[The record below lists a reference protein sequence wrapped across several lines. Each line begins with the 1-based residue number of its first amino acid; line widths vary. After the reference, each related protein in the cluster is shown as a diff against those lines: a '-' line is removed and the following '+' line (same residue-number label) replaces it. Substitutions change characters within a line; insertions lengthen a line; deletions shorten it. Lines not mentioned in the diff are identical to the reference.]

1 MNSTEIFD
9 NDIAIVG
16 MSGRFPGAKN
26 IEEFWEKLRDGV
38 EAISFFTDE
47 ELRRSGIDEESL
59 REPGY
64 VKAAG
69 VLDQIEMFDASFF
82 GFNPREAEVLDPQQR
97 LFLECA
103 WESLEHAGYNP
114 EKYPGLIGVYAGA
127 SMSSYL
133 YNVYSNPEIVGL
145 IGDFQ
150 VQLGNDKD
158 NLPTSVS
165 YKLNL
170 KGPSIAI
177 QTACSTSLVAVSV
190 ACQSLLSYQCDMALA
205 GGVRVALPQP
215 AGYFYQEGGIMSPD
229 GHCRAFDA
237 RAQGTVGGNGIG
249 IVVLKRLSDALA
261 DGDCIHAVIK
271 GTAIN
276 NDGSLKVGYTAP
288 SIEGQAQVIT
298 MAQAAGSI
306 DPRSITYIEAHGT
319 GTDLGDP
326 IEVAALTQ
334 AFRAGTPENGFCAL
348 GSLKTSVGH
357 LDTAAGVAG
366 LIKTVMALKHKA
378 LPPSLHYV
386 EPNPRIDFAN
396 SPFYVNAQLS
406 EWKTEGEHP
415 RRAGI
420 NSFGIGGT
428 NAHVILEEAPSPEA
442 SLHFRPE
449 HLLVLSAKT
458 DAALDASTMNLLE
471 HFKHHPELNLADAA
485 YTLQVGRRKFD
496 RRRVL
501 VCRDTDDA
509 VSALEGLDPARVLTS
524 RQEPTARPI
533 TFMFSGQGTQY
544 VNMARG
550 LYEHEPV
557 FRHHVDACAM
567 LLLPHLGL
575 DLRDVL
581 YPRAE
586 EVSEEADVVRRLQQT
601 SLAQP
606 ALFTI
611 EYALA
616 RLWME
621 WGVRPAAM
629 IGHSLGEYVAAC
641 LAGVFSLEDAL
652 KLVAARGRLMQ
663 EMPAGAMLAVQ
674 LPEDEV
680 RAFLNEQLSLA
691 AVNAENLC
699 VVSGPPDAVQELE
712 TELTRKGL
720 ASQRLHTSHAFHS
733 EMMQPVLDS
742 FVEQFKSVQLSSPQM
757 PYVSNLTGTWITA
770 AEATDPN
777 YWASHLRQTV
787 RFAEGLEQLLSGEGI
802 LLEVGPG
809 QTLCGLAK
817 QQNGKSARQVLL
829 SSLRHPHDRQ
839 EDERFLLNTLGRL
852 WLSGVKVDWSAF
864 HQGARPLR
872 TPLPTYPFERQR
884 YWLELQQQSEAA
896 SDYSAME
903 AQPEK
908 NPDIADWFYLPS
920 WKRSA
925 PPELLQTGS
934 TGEARRWLLLTDA
947 CGVGAHMAK
956 RLESAGK
963 EVLAVAAGERFA
975 KRDERGYTINPRER
989 ADYDALFRELHA
1001 QNRLPEVIVHL
1012 WSVTPEEEESQLSL
1026 DSFEKF
1032 QTLGFNSLLF
1042 LAQALGE
1049 QPETASQLKII
1060 VVSNQVQA
1068 VTGEERLCPS
1078 KATILGP
1085 CKVIPEEYA
1094 QLDCRSIDVVIP
1106 RAGINSESRLLDQ
1119 LLAELYADTYDSTV
1133 AYRGVHRW
1141 VQTFEAVR
1149 LMEAQSPA
1157 PSLRERGVYLITGGL
1172 GGIGLTLALHLA
1184 ESVRAKLVL
1193 VGRKPFPAREGWDSW
1208 LATHDEEDSQSLT
1221 ILKLQAMEEAG
1232 AEVMVASCDVA
1243 DMDAVREVLKS
1254 ATARFGQVNGVIH
1267 SAGVAGGRM
1276 IQLQTPEEAA
1286 RVLSPKAQGT
1296 LVLHSILKD
1305 EGLDFFALCSSLSSI
1320 LGALG
1325 QVDYCAANAFLDA
1338 FAHHASST
1346 EMNRVLSINWDT
1358 WQKVGMAVNTIVPRD
1373 MEEMRAESLKQ
1384 GILPTEGVEAL
1395 TRILS
1400 TRLQQVAVSTT
1411 SLPALMERERNETSS
1426 GADEPE
1432 KEEQT
1437 ANAKPLYAR
1446 PSLGN
1451 DYVAPRDEVERDLA
1465 STWQKLLGVEEV
1477 GIHDNFFELG
1487 GHSLLA
1493 VQLLSRLRESFHV
1506 EISVRHL
1513 FDAPTIAEL
1522 ASIIAQTRESTAGE
1536 TDRLAEMLKLVEG
1549 LSETEIQE
1557 LLSEHKDSREG
1568 LDYT

>member
-1 MNSTEIFD
+1 MNSTENFD

-16 MSGRFPGAKN
+16 MSGRFPGARN
-26 IEEFWEKLRDGV
+26 IREFWQNLRDGV
-38 EAISFFTDE
+38 ESISFFTDE
-47 ELRRSGIDEESL
+47 ELRRAGIDEETLS
-59 REPGY
+59 EPGY

-69 VLDQIEMFDASFF
+69 ALDRIELFDASFF

-97 LFLECA
+97 IFLECA
-103 WESLEHAGYNP
+103 WESLEHAGYDP
-114 EKYPGLIGVYAGA
+114 ETYPGLIGVYAGA

-145 IGDFQ
+145 VGDFQ

-190 ACQSLLSYQCDMALA
+190 ACRSLLSYECDMALA
-205 GGVRVALPQP
+205 GGVRIALPQP

-237 RAQGTVGGNGIG
+237 KARGTVGGNGVG
-249 IVVLKRLSDALA
+249 IVVLKRLKDALT
-261 DGDCIHAVIK
+261 DGDCIHAIIK

-288 SIEGQAQVIT
+288 SIEGQAQVIM
-298 MAQAAGSI
+298 MAQAAGEI
-306 DPRSITYIEAHGT
+306 DPRTITYIEAHGT

-334 AFRAGTPENGFCAL
+334 AFHAGTAENGFCAL
-348 GSLKTSVGH
+348 GSLKTNVGH

-378 LPPSLHYV
+378 IPPSLHYA

-406 EWKTEGEHP
+406 EWKANGHP

-428 NAHVILEEAPSPEA
+428 NAHVILEEAPLVETSRH
-442 SLHFRPE
+442 SRPE
-449 HLLVLSAKT
+449 YLLLLSAKT
-458 DAALDASTMNLLE
+458 DSALEAATANLLE
-471 HFKHHPELNLADAA
+471 HFKQHPDLNLADAA
-485 YTLQVGRRKFD
+485 YTLQVGRREFD
-496 RRRVL
+496 RRRML
-501 VCRDTDDA
+501 VCRDMDDA
-509 VSALEGLDPARVLTS
+509 LSALERLDTARVLTL
-524 RQEPTARPI
+524 RQESAERPV

-544 VNMARG
+544 VEMARG
-550 LYEHEPV
+550 LYDHEPV
-557 FRHHVDACAM
+557 FRDHVDACAI
-567 LLLPHLGL
+567 LLMPHLGL
-575 DLRDVL
+575 DLRTVL

-586 EVSEEADVVRRLQQT
+586 EMEEAARRLQQT

-606 ALFTI
+606 ALFII

-616 RLWME
+616 QLWME

-652 KLVAARGRLMQ
+652 ALVAARGRMMQ
-663 EMPAGAMLAVQ
+663 EMPVGAMLAVS
-674 LPEDEV
+674 LPEQEV
-680 RAFLNEQLSLA
+680 RAFLNGRLSLA
-691 AVNAENLC
+691 AVNAANLC
-699 VVSGPPDAVQELE
+699 VVSGPTDAVQEFE
-712 TELTRKGL
+712 FEMTRKGL
-720 ASQRLHTSHAFHS
+720 ASHRLHTSHAFHS
-733 EMMQPVLDS
+733 EMMQPMLDS
-742 FVEQFKSVQLSSPQM
+742 FVEQFKSVRLRAPQM

-770 AEATDPN
+770 TEATDPN
-777 YWASHLRQTV
+777 YWARHLRQTV

-817 QQNGKSARQVLL
+817 QQNGKSARQILL
-829 SSLRHPHDRQ
+829 SSLRHPHDQ
-839 EDERFLLNTLGRL
+839 QDDERFLLNTLGRL
-852 WLSGVKVDWSAF
+852 WLSGVKVHWPGF
-864 HQGARPLR
+864 HKDARPLR
-872 TPLPTYPFERQR
+872 TPLPTYPFERHR
-884 YWLELQQQSEAA
+884 YWVEMQSEVAA
-896 SDYSAME
+896 DSSSPDVRL
-903 AQPEK
+903 EK

-920 WKRSA
+920 WKRS
-925 PPELLQTGS
+925 PSPELLQTNS
-934 TGEARRWLLLTDA
+934 SAQAERWLLFTDA
-947 CGVGAHMAK
+947 CGVGAHLAE
-956 RLESAGK
+956 RLKSAGK
-963 EVLAVAAGERFA
+963 EVLTVAAGEQFA
-975 KRDERGYTINPRER
+975 KHHERAYCVNALER
-989 ADYDALFRELHA
+989 ADYDALFKELHGKSW
-1001 QNRLPEVIVHL
+1001 LPEVIVHL
-1012 WSVTPEEEESQLSL
+1012 WNVTTKEEPQSELA
-1026 DSFEKF
+1026 SFEKF
-1032 QTLGFNSLLF
+1032 QSLGFNSLLF

-1049 QPETASQLKII
+1049 QPDTAQLKIV

-1068 VTGEERLCPS
+1068 VTGEESLCPS
-1078 KATILGP
+1078 KATLLGP

-1094 QLDCRSIDVVIP
+1094 QIDCRSVDVELP
-1106 RAGINSESRLLDQ
+1106 RAGIRPESKLLDQ
-1119 LLAELYADTYDSTV
+1119 LLAELYVDTSDSLV
-1133 AYRGVHRW
+1133 AYRGPHRW
-1141 VQTFEAVR
+1141 VQIFEAVR
-1149 LMEAQSPA
+1149 LTEASSPT
-1157 PSLRERGVYLITGGL
+1157 PRLRERGVYLITGGL
-1172 GGIGLTLALHLA
+1172 GGIGLTLAEHLA
-1184 ESVRAKLVL
+1184 QTVRAKLVL
-1193 VGRKPFPAREGWDSW
+1193 TGRTSFPAREDWGSW
-1208 LATHDEEDSQSLT
+1208 LATHETEDRVSLT
-1221 ILKLQAMEEAG
+1221 IRKLQALEECG
-1232 AEVMVASCDVA
+1232 AQIMVANADVA
-1243 DMDAVREVLKS
+1243 DMDAMREVVKS
-1254 ATARFGQVNGVIH
+1254 ATARFGQINGVIH

-1296 LVLHSILKD
+1296 LVIHSILKD
-1305 EGLDFFALCSSLSSI
+1305 EGLDFFVLCSSLSSI

-1325 QVDYCAANAFLDA
+1325 QVDYCGANAFLDA
-1338 FAHHASST
+1338 FAQHANSQGKLH
-1346 EMNRVLSINWDT
+1346 VLSVNWDT

-1373 MEEMRAESLKQ
+1373 MEEMRVESLKQ

-1400 TRLQQVAVSTT
+1400 TKLAQVAVSTT
-1411 SLPALMERERNETSS
+1411 SLPAQMERDHDEAAS

-1432 KEEQT
+1432 EVEQEET
-1437 ANAKPLYAR
+1437 ASAKPLYAR
-1446 PSLGN
+1446 PALGN
-1451 DYVAPRDEVERDLA
+1451 DYVAPRDEVERNLA
-1465 STWQKLLGVEEV
+1465 STWQKLLGVEQV
-1477 GIHDNFFELG
+1477 GVHDNFFELG

-1493 VQLLSRLRESFHV
+1493 LQLLSRLRESFHV
-1506 EISVRHL
+1506 ELSMRHL
-1513 FDAPTIAEL
+1513 FEAPTIAEL
-1522 ASIIAQTRESTAGE
+1522 ARAIAQTRELASE
-1536 TDRLAEMLKLVEG
+1536 DDDQIAEMLKLVEG
-1549 LSETEIQE
+1549 LSESEIQE

>member
-1 MNSTEIFD
+1 MNSTENFD

-26 IEEFWEKLRDGV
+26 IDEFWQNLRDGV
-38 EAISFFTDE
+38 ESISFFTDE
-47 ELRRSGIDEESL
+47 ELRAAGIDEETLS
-59 REPGY
+59 EPGY

-69 VLDQIEMFDASFF
+69 ALDGIELFDASFF

-97 LFLECA
+97 IFLECA
-103 WESLEHAGYNP
+103 WESLEHAGYDP
-114 EKYPGLIGVYAGA
+114 ETYPGLIGVYAGA

-205 GGVRVALPQP
+205 GGVRIALPQP

-237 RAQGTVGGNGIG
+237 QAQGTVGGNGIG
-249 IVVLKRLSDALA
+249 IVVLKRLTDALA
-261 DGDCIHAVIK
+261 DGDCIHAIIK

-298 MAQAAGSI
+298 MAQAAGEI
-306 DPRSITYIEAHGT
+306 DPSTITYIEAHGT

-334 AFRAGTPENGFCAL
+334 AFRAGTDQSGFCAL
-348 GSLKTSVGH
+348 GSLKTSIGH

-378 LPPSLHYV
+378 IPPSLHYV

-406 EWKTEGEHP
+406 EWKTDGHP

-428 NAHVILEEAPSPEA
+428 NAHVILEEAPLVETSRH
-442 SLHFRPE
+442 SRPE
-449 HLLVLSAKT
+449 HLLLLSAKT
-458 DAALDASTMNLLE
+458 DAALEAATTNLLE
-471 HFKHHPELNLADAA
+471 HFKQHPDLNPADAA
-485 YTLQVGRRKFD
+485 YTLQVGRRAFD
-496 RRRVL
+496 RRRML
-501 VCRDTDDA
+501 VCRDVDDA
-509 VSALEGLDPARVLTS
+509 VSALERLDPARVLTS
-524 RQEPTARPI
+524 RQESTERRV

-544 VNMARG
+544 VNMALG

-557 FRHHVDACAM
+557 FRDCVDACAT
-567 LLLPHLGL
+567 LLTPHLGL
-575 DLRDVL
+575 DLRTVL
-581 YPRAE
+581 YPLDE
-586 EVSEEADVVRRLQQT
+586 EIEEAARQLQQT

-616 RLWME
+616 ELWME

-652 KLVAARGRLMQ
+652 ALVAARGRMMQ
-663 EMPAGAMLAVQ
+663 EMPAGAMLAVT
-674 LPEDEV
+674 LPEQEV
-680 RAFLNEQLSLA
+680 RAFLNGRLSLA
-691 AVNAENLC
+691 AVNAANMC
-699 VVSGPPDAVQELE
+699 VVSGPMDAVQEFE
-712 TELTRKGL
+712 AELTRKGL
-720 ASQRLHTSHAFHS
+720 ASHRLHTSHAFHS
-733 EMMQPVLDS
+733 EMMQPMLDS
-742 FVEQFKSVQLSSPQM
+742 FVEQFNFVRLQAPQM

-770 AEATDPN
+770 TEAIDPN
-777 YWASHLRQTV
+777 YWARHLRQTV

-817 QQNGKSARQVLL
+817 QQNGKSARQILL

-839 EDERFLLNTLGRL
+839 DDERFMLNTLGRL
-852 WLSGVKVDWSAF
+852 WLSGVEVDWPGF
-864 HQGARPLR
+864 HKDARPLR
-872 TPLPTYPFERQR
+872 TPLPTYPFERHR
-884 YWLELQQQSEAA
+884 YWVELQNEVAPDTSSLEVQL
-896 SDYSAME
+896 
-903 AQPEK
+903 EK

-925 PPELLQTGS
+925 SPELLQISSS
-934 TGEARRWLLLTDA
+934 TQDARWLLFTDA
-947 CGVGAHMAK
+947 CGVGAHLAE
-956 RLESAGK
+956 RLERAGK
-963 EVLAVAAGERFA
+963 EVFTVAAGEQFA
-975 KRDERGYTINPRER
+975 KHGERAYTVNPRER
-989 ADYDALFRELHA
+989 ADYDALLKELHA

-1012 WSVTPEEEESQLSL
+1012 WNVTTEEERQSEL

-1032 QTLGFNSLLF
+1032 QALGFNSLLF

-1049 QPETASQLKII
+1049 QPDAAQLKIT
-1060 VVSNQVQA
+1060 VVSTQLQA
-1068 VTGEERLCPS
+1068 VTGEETLCPS
-1078 KATILGP
+1078 KATLLGP
-1085 CKVIPEEYA
+1085 CKVIPEEYT
-1094 QLDCRSIDVVIP
+1094 QLVCRSIDVELPHSGVQP
-1106 RAGINSESRLLDQ
+1106 ESKLLDQ
-1119 LLAELYADTYDSTV
+1119 LLAELYADTSDSVV
-1133 AYRGVHRW
+1133 AYRGQHRW

-1149 LMEAQSPA
+1149 LAEAVNPNLR
-1157 PSLRERGVYLITGGL
+1157 LRERGVYLITGGL
-1172 GGIGLTLALHLA
+1172 GGIGLTLAEHLA
-1184 ESVRAKLVL
+1184 QTVRAKLVL
-1193 VGRKPFPAREGWDSW
+1193 TGRTSFPAREDWGSW
-1208 LATHDEEDSQSLT
+1208 LATHTGGDRVSLT
-1221 ILKLQAMEEAG
+1221 IGKLQALEEGG
-1232 AEVMVASCDVA
+1232 AEVFVAAADVA
-1243 DMDAVREVLKS
+1243 DMDAMREVIKS
-1254 ATARFGQVNGVIH
+1254 AAARFGQINGVIH

-1286 RVLSPKAQGT
+1286 RVLLPKAQGT

-1305 EGLDFFALCSSLSSI
+1305 EGLDFFVLCSSLSSI

-1338 FAHHASST
+1338 FAQHANSPGG
-1346 EMNRVLSINWDT
+1346 NRVVSVNWDT
-1358 WQKVGMAVNTIVPRD
+1358 WQEVGMAVNTIVPRD

-1400 TRLQQVAVSTT
+1400 TTLAQVAVSTT
-1411 SLPALMERERNETSS
+1411 SLPALMERDQDEAIS
-1426 GADEPE
+1426 GADELE
-1432 KEEQT
+1432 EEEEEQ
-1437 ANAKPLYAR
+1437 AASVKPLYAR
-1446 PSLGN
+1446 PALGN
-1451 DYVAPRDEVERDLA
+1451 DYVAPRDEVEQNLA
-1465 STWQKLLGVEEV
+1465 STWQKLLGVEQV

-1493 VQLLSRLRESFHV
+1493 LQLISRLRESFHV
-1506 EISVRHL
+1506 EMSVRHL

-1522 ASIIAQTRESTAGE
+1522 ASVIAQTREQASE
-1536 TDRLAEMLKLVEG
+1536 DTDRIAEMLELVEG
-1549 LSETEIQE
+1549 LSENEIQE

>member
-1 MNSTEIFD
+1 MNSTENFD

-26 IEEFWEKLRDGV
+26 IDEFWQNLRDGV
-38 EAISFFTDE
+38 ESISFFTDE
-47 ELRRSGIDEESL
+47 ELRAAGIDEETLS
-59 REPGY
+59 EPGY

-69 VLDQIEMFDASFF
+69 ALDGIELFDASFF

-97 LFLECA
+97 IFLECA
-103 WESLEHAGYNP
+103 WESLEHAGYDP
-114 EKYPGLIGVYAGA
+114 ETYPGLIGVYAGA

-205 GGVRVALPQP
+205 GGVRIALPQP

-237 RAQGTVGGNGIG
+237 QAGGTVGGNGIG
-249 IVVLKRLSDALA
+249 IVVLKRLTDALT
-261 DGDCIHAVIK
+261 DGDCIHAIIK

-298 MAQAAGSI
+298 MAQAAGEI
-306 DPRSITYIEAHGT
+306 DPRTITYIEAHGT

-334 AFRAGTPENGFCAL
+334 AFRAGTDQKGFCAL

-378 LPPSLHYV
+378 IPPSLHYV

-406 EWKTEGEHP
+406 EWKTNGHP

-428 NAHVILEEAPSPEA
+428 NAHVILEEAPLVETSHH
-442 SLHFRPE
+442 SRPE
-449 HLLVLSAKT
+449 HLLLLSAKT
-458 DAALDASTMNLLE
+458 DAALETATTNLLE
-471 HFKHHPELNLADAA
+471 HFKQHPDLNPADAA
-485 YTLQVGRRKFD
+485 YTLQVGRRAFD
-496 RRRVL
+496 RRRML
-501 VCRDTDDA
+501 VCRDVDDA
-509 VSALEGLDPARVLTS
+509 VSALERLDPARVLTS
-524 RQEPTARPI
+524 RQESTERPV

-544 VNMARG
+544 VNMALG
-550 LYEHEPV
+550 LYEQEPV
-557 FRHHVDACAM
+557 FRDCVDACAT
-567 LLLPHLGL
+567 LLMPHLGL
-575 DLRDVL
+575 DLRTVL

-586 EVSEEADVVRRLQQT
+586 EIEEAARQLQQT

-616 RLWME
+616 GLWME

-652 KLVAARGRLMQ
+652 ALVAARGRLMQ
-663 EMPAGAMLAVQ
+663 EMPAGAMLAVT
-674 LPEDEV
+674 LPEQEV
-680 RAFLNEQLSLA
+680 RAFLNGRLSLA
-691 AVNAENLC
+691 AVNAANMC
-699 VVSGPPDAVQELE
+699 VVSGPMDAVQEFE

-733 EMMQPVLDS
+733 EMMQPMLDS
-742 FVEQFKSVQLSSPQM
+742 FVEQFNFVRLQAPQM

-770 AEATDPN
+770 AEATDPD
-777 YWASHLRQTV
+777 YWARHLRQTV

-817 QQNGKSARQVLL
+817 QQNGKSARQILL

-839 EDERFLLNTLGRL
+839 DDERFLLNTLGRL
-852 WLSGVKVDWSAF
+852 WLSGVEVDWPGF
-864 HQGARPLR
+864 HKDARPLR
-872 TPLPTYPFERQR
+872 TPLPTYPFERHR
-884 YWLELQQQSEAA
+884 YWVELQNEVAPDS
-896 SDYSAME
+896 SSLE
-903 AQPEK
+903 AQLEK

-925 PPELLQTGS
+925 PPELLQTNSS
-934 TGEARRWLLLTDA
+934 TQERRWLLFTDA
-947 CGVGAHMAK
+947 CGVGAHLAE
-956 RLESAGK
+956 RLERAGK
-963 EVLAVAAGERFA
+963 EVFTVAAGDQFA
-975 KRDERGYTINPRER
+975 KHGERAYTVNPRER
-989 ADYDALFRELHA
+989 ADYDALLKELHA

-1012 WSVTPEEEESQLSL
+1012 WNVTTEDAAQNEL

-1032 QTLGFNSLLF
+1032 QALGFNSLLF

-1049 QPETASQLKII
+1049 QPDATQLKIA
-1060 VVSNQVQA
+1060 VVSNQLQA
-1068 VTGEERLCPS
+1068 VTGEETLCPS
-1078 KATILGP
+1078 KATLLGP
-1085 CKVIPEEYA
+1085 CKVIPEEYT
-1094 QLDCRSIDVVIP
+1094 QIVCRSIDVELP
-1106 RAGINSESRLLDQ
+1106 RAGIQPESKLLDQ
-1119 LLAELYADTYDSTV
+1119 LLAELYIDTSDSVV
-1133 AYRGVHRW
+1133 AYRGQHRW

-1149 LMEAQSPA
+1149 LAEALNPNLR
-1157 PSLRERGVYLITGGL
+1157 LRERGVYLITGGL
-1172 GGIGLTLALHLA
+1172 GGIGLTLAEHLA
-1184 ESVRAKLVL
+1184 QTVRAKLVL
-1193 VGRKPFPAREGWDSW
+1193 LGRSSFPAREDWGSW
-1208 LATHDEEDSQSLT
+1208 LEAHTGGDRVSLT
-1221 ILKLQAMEEAG
+1221 IGKLQALEEWG
-1232 AEVMVASCDVA
+1232 AEVFVAAADVA
-1243 DMDAVREVLKS
+1243 DMDAMREVVKS
-1254 ATARFGQVNGVIH
+1254 AAARFGQINGVIH

-1296 LVLHSILKD
+1296 LVLHSVLKD
-1305 EGLDFFALCSSLSSI
+1305 EGLDFFVLCSSLSSI

-1338 FAHHASST
+1338 FAQHANSPGG
-1346 EMNRVLSINWDT
+1346 NRVVSVNWDT

-1400 TRLQQVAVSTT
+1400 TTLAQVAVSTT
-1411 SLPALMERERNETSS
+1411 SLPALMERDRDEAAS
-1426 GADEPE
+1426 GADEME
-1432 KEEQT
+1432 EEEEQ
-1437 ANAKPLYAR
+1437 AASVKPLYAR
-1446 PSLGN
+1446 PALGN
-1451 DYVAPRDEVERDLA
+1451 DYVAPRDEVEQNLA
-1465 STWQKLLGVEEV
+1465 STWQKLLGVEQV

-1493 VQLLSRLRESFHV
+1493 LQLISRLRESFHI
-1506 EISVRHL
+1506 EMSVRHL

-1522 ASIIAQTRESTAGE
+1522 ASVIAQTREQASE
-1536 TDRLAEMLKLVEG
+1536 DTDRIAEMLKLVEG
-1549 LSETEIQE
+1549 LSENEIQK

>member
-1 MNSTEIFD
+1 MNSTENFD

-26 IEEFWEKLRDGV
+26 INEFWQNLRDGV
-38 EAISFFTDE
+38 ESISFFTDE
-47 ELRRSGIDEESL
+47 ELRLAGIDDETLS
-59 REPGY
+59 EPGY

-69 VLDQIEMFDASFF
+69 TLDGIELFDASFF

-97 LFLECA
+97 IFLECA
-103 WESLEHAGYNP
+103 WESLEHAGYDP
-114 EKYPGLIGVYAGA
+114 ETYPGLIGVYAGT

-133 YNVYSNPEIVGL
+133 FNVYSNPEIVGL
-145 IGDFQ
+145 LGDFQ

-205 GGVRVALPQP
+205 GGVRIALPQP

-237 RAQGTVGGNGIG
+237 QARGTVGGNGIG
-249 IVVLKRLSDALA
+249 IVVLKRLADALT
-261 DGDCIHAVIK
+261 DGDCIHAIIK

-298 MAQAAGSI
+298 MAQAAGDI
-306 DPRSITYIEAHGT
+306 DPRTITYIEAHGT

-334 AFRAGTPENGFCAL
+334 AFRAGTSENGFCAL
-348 GSLKTSVGH
+348 GSLKTNVGH

-378 LPPSLHYV
+378 IPPSLHYV

-406 EWKTEGEHP
+406 EWKANGHP

-428 NAHVILEEAPSPEA
+428 NAHVILEEAPLVETSRH
-442 SLHFRPE
+442 SRPE
-449 HLLVLSAKT
+449 HLLLLSAKT
-458 DAALDASTMNLLE
+458 DAALEAATTNLLE
-471 HFKHHPELNLADAA
+471 HFKQQPDLNLADAA
-485 YTLQVGRRKFD
+485 YTLQVGRRAFD
-496 RRRVL
+496 RCRML
-501 VCRDTDDA
+501 VCRDMSDA
-509 VSALEGLDPARVLTS
+509 RSALERLDPARVLTL
-524 RQEPTARPI
+524 RQESTERPI

-544 VNMARG
+544 VEMALG

-557 FRHHVDACAM
+557 FRDCVDRCAT
-567 LLLPHLGL
+567 LLTPHLGL
-575 DLRDVL
+575 DLREVL

-586 EVSEEADVVRRLQQT
+586 EMMVEAARQLQQT

-606 ALFTI
+606 SLFTI

-616 RLWME
+616 QLWME

-652 KLVAARGRLMQ
+652 ALVAARGRLMQ
-663 EMPAGAMLAVQ
+663 EMPVGAMLAVT
-674 LPEDEV
+674 LPEQEV
-680 RAFLNEQLSLA
+680 RAFLNGKLSLA
-691 AVNAENLC
+691 AVNAANLC
-699 VVSGPPDAVQELE
+699 VVSGPTDAVQEFE
-712 TELTRKGL
+712 IELKRKGL
-720 ASQRLHTSHAFHS
+720 ESHRLHTSHAFHS
-733 EMMQPVLDS
+733 EMMQPMLDS
-742 FVEQFKSVQLSSPQM
+742 FVEQFKSVRLHPPQM

-770 AEATDPN
+770 TEATDPS
-777 YWASHLRQTV
+777 YWARHLRQTV
-787 RFAEGLEQLLSGEGI
+787 RFSEGLEQLLSGEGI

-817 QQNGKSARQVLL
+817 QQNGKSARQILL

-852 WLSGVKVDWSAF
+852 WLSGVKVDWPGF
-864 HQGARPLR
+864 HKDARPLR
-872 TPLPTYPFERQR
+872 TPLPTYPFERHH
-884 YWLELQQQSEAA
+884 YWVAEQSGSISDSSSLEATL
-896 SDYSAME
+896 
-903 AQPEK
+903 EK
-908 NPDIADWFYLPS
+908 KADIADWFYLPS

-925 PPELLQTGS
+925 PPELLQTNS
-934 TGEARRWLLLTDA
+934 SARGAERWLLFTDE
-947 CGVGAHMAK
+947 CGVGAHLAE
-956 RLESAGK
+956 RLKSAGK
-963 EVLAVAAGERFA
+963 EVFQVAAGEQFA
-975 KRDERGYTINPRER
+975 KHSERAYMVNPRER
-989 ADYDALFRELHA
+989 ADYDALFKELQV
-1001 QNRLPEVIVHL
+1001 QNGIPEVIVHL
-1012 WSVTPEEEESQLSL
+1012 WNVTTEEESQSDL

-1032 QTLGFNSLLF
+1032 QALGFNSLLF

-1049 QPETASQLKII
+1049 QPDAGTRLKIA

-1068 VTGEERLCPS
+1068 VTGEETLCPS
-1078 KATILGP
+1078 KATLLGP
-1085 CKVIPEEYA
+1085 CKVIPEEYT
-1094 QLDCRSIDVVIP
+1094 QIDCRSIDVELP
-1106 RAGINSESRLLDQ
+1106 RAGVQPESKLLDQ
-1119 LLAELYADTYDSTV
+1119 LLAELYADTSDSLV
-1133 AYRGVHRW
+1133 AYRGQHRW
-1141 VQTFEAVR
+1141 VQIFEAVR
-1149 LMEAQSPA
+1149 LTEALSPTLR
-1157 PSLRERGVYLITGGL
+1157 LRERGVYLITGGL
-1172 GGIGLTLALHLA
+1172 GGIGLTLAEHLA
-1184 ESVRAKLVL
+1184 QTVRAKLVL
-1193 VGRKPFPAREGWDSW
+1193 LGRSSFPAREDWGGW
-1208 LATHDEEDSQSLT
+1208 LATHETEDRVSLT
-1221 ILKLQAMEEAG
+1221 IRKLQALEELG
-1232 AEVMVASCDVA
+1232 AEVIVASADVA
-1243 DMDAVREVLKS
+1243 DMDAMREVLQRAAS
-1254 ATARFGQVNGVIH
+1254 RFGQINGVIH

-1296 LVLHSILKD
+1296 LVLYSVLKD
-1305 EGLDFFALCSSLSSI
+1305 EGLDFFVLCSSLSSI

-1325 QVDYCAANAFLDA
+1325 QVDYCGANAFLDA
-1338 FAHHASST
+1338 FAHHANSLGR
-1346 EMNRVLSINWDT
+1346 NQVLSVNWDT

-1384 GILPTEGVEAL
+1384 GILPLEGVEAL

-1400 TRLQQVAVSTT
+1400 TTLAQVAVSTT
-1411 SLPALMERERNETSS
+1411 SLPAQMERDHNEAASS
-1426 GADEPE
+1426 ASEQE
-1432 KEEQT
+1432 KEEEQT
-1437 ANAKPLYAR
+1437 VSVKPLYAR
-1446 PSLGN
+1446 PALGN
-1451 DYVAPRDEVERDLA
+1451 DYAAPRDEVEQNLA
-1465 STWQKLLGVEEV
+1465 STWQKLLGVEQV
-1477 GIHDNFFELG
+1477 GVHDNFFELG

-1493 VQLLSRLRESFHV
+1493 VQLISRLRESFHV
-1506 EISVRHL
+1506 EMSVRHL

-1522 ASIIAQTRESTAGE
+1522 ATTIAQTRESTAE
-1536 TDRLAEMLKLVEG
+1536 DTVRIAEMLKLVEG
-1549 LSETEIQE
+1549 LSENEIQE
-1557 LLSEHKDSREG
+1557 LLSEPKDSREG